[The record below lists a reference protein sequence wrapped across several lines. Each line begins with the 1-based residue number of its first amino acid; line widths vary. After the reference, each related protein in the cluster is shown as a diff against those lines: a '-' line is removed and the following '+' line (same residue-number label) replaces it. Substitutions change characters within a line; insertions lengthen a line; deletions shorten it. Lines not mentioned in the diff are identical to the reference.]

1 MSFSRFPSAAAPDDV
16 DHEVIPVGSSA
27 DIVTARQRGR
37 NMAAT
42 LGFAGSE
49 LTVIA
54 TVISELARNMI
65 DYAGGGE
72 IVLAQARRDRQPGI
86 TIVARDEGPGI
97 ADLGKALGA
106 GYGAAQGL
114 GLGLA
119 GVRRMMDEFE
129 VCSQAGVG
137 TTVTVRKWLA

>member
-1 MSFSRFPSAAAPDDV
+1 MSASRIPSAAAPDDIEQ
-16 DHEVIPVGSSA
+16 EVIAVGSSA
-27 DIVTARQRGR
+27 DIVTARLRGR
-37 NMAAT
+37 NMAAAI
-42 LGFAGSE
+42 GFAGSE

-65 DYAGGGE
+65 DYAGGGK
-72 IVLAQARRDRQPGI
+72 IVLAHGQRERQPGI

-97 ADLGKALGA
+97 PDLGKALGA
-106 GYGAAQGL
+106 AYGAAQGL

-129 VCSQAGVG
+129 VCSQAGKG

>member
-1 MSFSRFPSAAAPDDV
+1 MSASRFPSAAAPDDV
-16 DHEVIPVGSSA
+16 DQQVISVASSA
-27 DIVTARQRGR
+27 DIVTARQHGR
-37 NMAAT
+37 NMAAA

-65 DYAGGGE
+65 DYAGGGQ
-72 IVLAQARRDRQPGI
+72 IVLGHAHRDRQPGI
-86 TIVARDEGPGI
+86 MIVARDGGPGI
-97 ADLGKALGA
+97 ADLGRALGS
-106 GYGAAQGL
+106 GYGATQGL

-137 TTVTVRKWLA
+137 TTVTVRKWLG